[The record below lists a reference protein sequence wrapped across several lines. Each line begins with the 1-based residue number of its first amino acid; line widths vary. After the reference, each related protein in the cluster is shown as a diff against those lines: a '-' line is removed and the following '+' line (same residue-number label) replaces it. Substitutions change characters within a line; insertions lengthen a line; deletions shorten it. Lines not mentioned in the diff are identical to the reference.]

1 MKSFAFFCVFV
12 LVVCEANPTFKDDA
26 SDQYIDKVLENLK
39 AVIVQEGLDPAPL
52 PPGEVKFSETILGIT
67 FHGSA
72 TVYDGFFGGLS
83 TILRNGDTSFSFD
96 PTSNNL
102 KLTAH
107 VGLEDATAG
116 YKARAEFMDIGIGA
130 SADARIRGVDVYFEA
145 DMCVNEGCSLQL
157 TKFDITDLGDIE
169 VHFDGLGPLD
179 WILDLVVDLV
189 GGLIKD
195 WLADILEGPI
205 KDLLQGIL
213 DEMVPDIPK
222 MLA

>member
-1 MKSFAFFCVFV
+1 MKNFAFFCLFI
-12 LVVCEANPTFKDDA
+12 LANSEAKVEDAA
-26 SDQYIDKVLENLK
+26 SDAYIDKVLENLK
-39 AVIVQEGLDPAPL
+39 TVIVEGGLDPASL
-52 PPGEVKFSETILGIT
+52 PDGEVSFSQTILGIT

-72 TVYDGFFGGLS
+72 KVYEGFFGGLS
-83 TILRNGDTSFSFD
+83 TIRRNGDTSFTFD

-107 VGLEDATAG
+107 VGLSDANAG
-116 YKARAEFMDIGIGA
+116 YSARAEFMDIGIGA
-130 SADARIRGVDVYFEA
+130 SADARINGVDVYFEA
-145 DMCVNEGCSLQL
+145 DMCVDQGCSLKL
-157 TKFDITDLGDIE
+157 TRFDITNIGNID

-189 GGLIKD
+189 ARLIKD

-213 DEMVPDIPK
+213 DDLIPDLPK
-222 MLA
+222 VLA